1 MKRQF
6 TIPVMCAVLFHAAL
20 LLGSRKESEATT
32 NRPDESKTG
41 PQLAPIPVVSDPPVI
56 ELVADDSDIK
66 SKLGDTDESA
76 PVTPEPFSKPIADAV
91 SMEKVPVTINSKIS
105 LEKIPVGVV
114 GVPNGSPEGLSLTPN
129 IFAATKLDNTPR
141 STAQVAPNYP
151 AEARMRGYGG
161 EVVVGFVV
169 NESGRVSSSYVVST
183 TDPLFND
190 AALRAVEKWRFEP
203 GRHLGRAVSFRMT
216 VPIVFRLN

>member
-1 MKRQF
+1 MINCDSETAYADMQNNTQSILWLLSAQNYGTRIYNPKVTAGARLQYFCNTTYNYTNYWSLQMQQAPPLNSSGLFLDDGGMGLIVFNQPVLPPSFSVFGTTVAGGGGWGAEWF
-6 TIPVMCAVLFHAAL
+6 T
-20 LLGSRKESEATT
+20 GRS
-32 NRPDESKTG
+32 
-41 PQLAPIPVVSDPPVI
+41 
-56 ELVADDSDIK
+56 
-66 SKLGDTDESA
+66 
-76 PVTPEPFSKPIADAV
+76 VTH
-91 SMEKVPVTINSKIS
+91 
-105 LEKIPVGVV
+105 
-114 GVPNGSPEGLSLTPN
+114 PN
-129 IFAATKLDNTPR
+129 IFDATKLDNTPR

-216 VPIVFRLN
+216 VPIVFRMN